1 MYLLSE
7 KQIDY
12 IINDIGERGVEMET
26 LKQDL
31 LDHVCCIIEQNLEE
45 NGDFESFYLKTI
57 KTFYKNELWEIEE
70 ETISLLIFKNYYTMK
85 KMMMISGMF
94 SALTI
99 VIGIWFK
106 IMHYPG
112 AAIIMPMGIFIAG
125 LIFMP
130 LLFTLKMKEQQSRR
144 DKFVIVTGALSVG
157 LLSLSFAF
165 KLVNGPFLGPIAMN
179 LFYISMAIILILFL
193 PVYVFSG
200 IRNPATKVNTLATA
214 SLVIMGYA
222 ILFSFINNSRSWT
235 QYRLLFTN
243 DFVRNQQILN
253 TERQLLKQSMDNDT
267 TNLITTKMNEKIDAA
282 CEALKSEILK
292 TETGS
297 NTIAADFE
305 EKDILL
311 RDHLIYPDKKMRD
324 QLFEIKAL
332 VNEYNSKISGG
343 VKIPIKSSFIES
355 AGGGGTKDFSTINA
369 LVTLNQIIQVQ
380 MFVLQN
386 ERGYKALAKL

>member
-267 TNLITTKMNEKIDAA
+267 TNLITTTMNEKIDAA